1 MLKKLIYGIFTLGL
15 LSSAFG
21 CSDFLEPK
29 MKGSTELEQLITTE
43 QGMLTAVNGMYQPL
57 QSLYKGSMQRMTDLA
72 SDDGWAWR
80 NDPETDL
87 FIVEQDF
94 NLVTTIWE
102 QHYRGI
108 GRANVVLDNLEGV
121 TNYKSEQQRLYF
133 EGQARFMRAF
143 YYFNLVRFFGG
154 VPILEHQI
162 VYMEDTQVPRASI
175 QEVYAQIEKDL
186 DEAERLLPSSYSGD
200 TGNETGRPT
209 NLSVSALKALVY
221 LETNEWDKVIEAAN
235 KVIGKASLTDYVK
248 NFNGTAEN
256 GSQSFFEVQFGGVT
270 STTSTSIST
279 FYSPTFMPSGSAHIL
294 PTDDNLNGKGG
305 GPSSGGGF
313 VQLFDD
319 RPEDNRKSV
328 ILDTYGLANFIDASQ
343 PDGSLYYV
351 NKYYNTTDPVGKS
364 TWNFPLIRYAEI
376 LLAKAEA
383 LNEKGYI
390 AGGEAYDLVNQIRRK
405 AGMSDLTGAEF
416 VGQVAF
422 REYIMKERRI
432 ELSFECK
439 RYFDLNR
446 LGIMQE
452 VMQPQLDHLD
462 VKFPQSKMIVHP
474 MTNKPYY
481 LYPIPSTE
489 FVNNAK
495 LGEQNP
501 GYK

>member
-1 MLKKLIYGIFTLGL
+1 MLKKLIYGIFVLGL
-15 LSSAFG
+15 LSFVAG

-72 SDDGWAWR
+72 CDDGWAWR

-121 TNYKSEQQRLYF
+121 TNYKSEQQRPYF
-133 EGQARFMRAF
+133 EGQAKFMRAF

-162 VYMEDTQVPRASI
+162 VYMEDTQVPRSSI

-186 DEAERLLPSSYSGD
+186 DDAERLLPSSYSGD
-200 TGNETGRPT
+200 TGNEKGRPT
-209 NLSVSALKALVY
+209 SISASALKALVY
-221 LETNEWDKVIEAAN
+221 LEINEWDKVISASD
-235 KVIGKASLTDYVK
+235 KVIDKASLVDYIK

-256 GSQSFFEVQFGGVT
+256 GVHSLFEVQFGGVT
-270 STTSTSIST
+270 STTTTSLST

-294 PTDDNLNGKGG
+294 PTDDNLKGKGG

-313 VQLFDD
+313 VQLFDG
-319 RPEDNRKSV
+319 RPDDNRKNV

-351 NKYYNTTDPVGKS
+351 NKYYNTADPVGKS

-383 LNEKGYI
+383 LNEKEYI
-390 AGGEAYDLVNQIRRK
+390 AGGEAYDLLNQIRK
-405 AGMSDLTGAEF
+405 QAGMNKLINSEF
-416 VGQVAF
+416 AGQVAF
-422 REYIMKERRI
+422 REYIIKERRI

-446 LGIMQE
+446 LGLMQE
-452 VMQPQLDHLD
+452 VMQPQLNYLD
-462 VKFPQSKMIVHP
+462 VKFPRSKMITHP
-474 MTNKPYY
+474 ITNKPYY